1 MLSLSLWWRR
11 NVPSTVPK
19 IRTDLSTIVSFE
31 GRSHINALE
40 WEVSTTKRK
49 DSVTIEG
56 RVGLIS
62 ICSSGGLM
70 LTFKDCQNSGDRLRE
85 LGFGVEKHDSA
96 RTGCKIFTAIQENTS
111 KYQQISHRQLGS
123 HLCCCRLRC
132 WMSQRST
139 GNRSSL
145 A

>member
-49 DSVTIEG
+49 D
-56 RVGLIS
+56 
-62 ICSSGGLM
+62 
-70 LTFKDCQNSGDRLRE
+70 RLQLKEE
-85 LGFGVEKHDSA
+85 LV
-96 RTGCKIFTAIQENTS
+96 
-111 KYQQISHRQLGS
+111 
-123 HLCCCRLRC
+123 
-132 WMSQRST
+132 
-139 GNRSSL
+139 
-145 A
+145 